1 MQNQN
6 LNLFRPRRVAA
17 KTHYSMISQFMFIWV
32 KWNRPCDLK
41 VQRSQQNPELL
52 GICFD
57 VANNNTIDMMCDLKS
72 SLKIEI
78 IDL

>member
-1 MQNQN
+1 MNCN
-6 LNLFRPRRVAA
+6 PLFGKRRVAA
-17 KTHYSMISQFMFIWV
+17 KLHYSLLNQFFLVWV

-41 VQRSQQNPELL
+41 VQRSEKNPELL

-57 VANNNTIDMMCDLKS
+57 VDSNDTIDMMEDLKN
-72 SLKIEI
+72 SLRIQV